1 MIPREGIGLCIIAPV
16 IIMVLFVIILRFCN
30 FSFIPK
36 DMALPPPKK
45 KTNLMSILTDVVKAR
60 KENENSD
67 DSEGED

>member
-1 MIPREGIGLCIIAPV
+1 
-16 IIMVLFVIILRFCN
+16 
-30 FSFIPK
+30 
-36 DMALPPPKK
+36 MALPPPKK